1 MGAHCA
7 PLRNAYPRSVVEFIL
22 RFAQLAGHQQAAG
35 GFHVGVAAGHKLGVI
50 GRELAQHPVS
60 QIIIRARLGAN
71 ANADAVKILAAG
83 GSDNAPVQCHRTTQ

>member
-1 MGAHCA
+1 MDAHCA

-50 GRELAQHPVS
+50 RRELAQHPVS

-83 GSDNAPVQCHRTTQ
+83 GSDNAL

>member
-1 MGAHCA
+1 MRPYGTPIRAQW
-7 PLRNAYPRSVVEFIL
+7 LNLFW

-50 GRELAQHPVS
+50 GWELAQHPVS

-71 ANADAVKILAAG
+71 ANADAVKISAAG
-83 GSDNAPVQCHRTTQ
+83 GSDNAL